1 MVVKIENTAVDS
13 GGCRSHSPA
22 RNAPGE
28 PDIYPVSR
36 GAPHVPSLP
45 GELADAGQADRRC
58 RFDEL
63 YAAHNRQVLGY
74 LLRRTA
80 STDDAADVFA
90 ETFLT
95 AWRRLDDLPAGQQ
108 AGLWLYGTA
117 RRTLANFRRGERRR
131 LALADRLRAD
141 LSGYQPRE
149 QEGELAEITAAF
161 RGLAEPDR
169 ELLALVAWEGL
180 DPGQVAA
187 VLGCSPNAARIR
199 LHRARRRL
207 AQTLASGDL
216 HETSPAPARA
226 YIANGDIA

>member
-1 MVVKIENTAVDS
+1 M
-13 GGCRSHSPA
+13 
-22 RNAPGE
+22 
-28 PDIYPVSR
+28 
-36 GAPHVPSLP
+36 PSLP
-45 GELADAGQADRRC
+45 DALPDAVHADRRR

-74 LLRRTA
+74 LLRRTE

-95 AWRRLDDLPAGQQ
+95 AWRRLDDLPTGQQ

-131 LALADRLRAD
+131 AALAGRLRAG
-141 LSGYQPRE
+141 LSGYQPPE
-149 QEGELAEITAAF
+149 QEGELADITAAF

-169 ELLALVAWEGL
+169 ELLSLVAWEGL
-180 DPGQVAA
+180 DPGQIAA

-207 AQTLASGDL
+207 AGALAGLDRQ
-216 HETSPAPARA
+216 ETCPAPARV
-226 YIANGDIA
+226 YVVNGDIA